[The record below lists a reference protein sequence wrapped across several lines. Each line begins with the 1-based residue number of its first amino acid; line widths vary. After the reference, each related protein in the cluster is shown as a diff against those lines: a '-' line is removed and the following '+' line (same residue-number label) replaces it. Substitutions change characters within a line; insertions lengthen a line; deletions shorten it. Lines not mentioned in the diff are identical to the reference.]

1 MLDKNKRHIN
11 YLRLSITDHC
21 NLKCQYCLPEK
32 AKRFHNNSD
41 LLTSDEIE
49 KIVSAFSLIGIKK
62 IRITGGEPLVRKD
75 FLDVLKKINCI
86 EGVEKIAITT
96 NGFQLL
102 ENLDSFAKNG
112 LNRINISLDSLN
124 PEKYHKITRGGDF
137 HAVFESIKNASVK
150 NFEKVSLN
158 VVIMKDVNDDEILD
172 FVNLTKDLNIGVRFI
187 ELMPIG
193 EGKKFNSVK
202 NSEILDFIKKHY
214 FLESNFNLETDGPA
228 TYYKINGFLGEIG
241 FISPLSN
248 RFCDKCNRV
257 RVTSEGF
264 LKLCLHYNEGI
275 DLKQH
280 LKEGLSVE
288 ELSLIIEEAIYNN
301 KPKEHKMDSI
311 EDIENLEDV
320 ETKGMN
326 EIGG

>member
-1 MLDKNKRHIN
+1 MFDKSKRQIN

-32 AKRFHNNSD
+32 VTKFHNNSD
-41 LLTSDEIE
+41 LLKSDEIE
-49 KIVSAFSLIGIKK
+49 KIVKAFSLIGIKK
-62 IRITGGEPLVRKD
+62 IRITGGEPCVRSD
-75 FLDVLKKINCI
+75 FLDILKKIHQINGI
-86 EGVEKIAITT
+86 DKIAITT
-96 NGFQLL
+96 NGFKLL
-102 ENLDSFAKNG
+102 ENIDLFKANG

-124 PEKYHKITRGGDF
+124 PKKYNEITRGGDF
-137 HAVFESIKNASVK
+137 HTVFESIKKACLK
-150 NFEKVSLN
+150 NFEKVRLN
-158 VVIMKDVNDDEILD
+158 VVIMKDVNDDEIFD
-172 FVNLTKDLNIGVRFI
+172 FVNLTKNLNIGVRFI

-193 EGKKFNSVK
+193 EGKKFTSVK
-202 NSEILDFIKKHY
+202 NSEVLSLIKKHY
-214 FLESNFNLETDGPA
+214 ILEKHNNLETDGPA
-228 TYYKINGFLGEIG
+228 NYYKINGFLGEIG

-275 DLKQH
+275 DLIPY
-280 LKEGLSVE
+280 LKANVSTEDLAQ
-288 ELSLIIEEAIYNN
+288 IIEDAIYNK
-301 KPKEHKMDSI
+301 KPKEHQMDCIKSI
-311 EDIENLEDV
+311 EDIKKI